1 MQNSLGVKARQNN
14 SVISEPGE
22 KNFWLS
28 RTWGWEGVKENRGGM
43 ARRNGKGRTGAI
55 VERYC
60 SAGVC
65 WRIGVGGGEFLVC
78 FAPEQRNLGWQM
90 PSVHAVNRICASKE
104 HRGAGIKEDV
114 GSPPHL
120 SYKEKLPVK
129 NNTPWPPPIPR
140 IAAFCTAKRRNF
152 VQRHVSNG

>member
-1 MQNSLGVKARQNN
+1 MQNSLGVRARQNKRNN
-14 SVISEPGE
+14 SVISESGE

-28 RTWGWEGVKENRGGM
+28 RTWGRGGVKKNRGWREEM
-43 ARRNGKGRTGAI
+43 ARVELARSRSVTLLGGGVLENTG
-55 VERYC
+55 V
-60 SAGVC
+60 S
-65 WRIGVGGGEFLVC
+65 GGEFLVC

-114 GSPPHL
+114 GSPPYL

-129 NNTPWPPPIPR
+129 NNTP
-140 IAAFCTAKRRNF
+140 
-152 VQRHVSNG
+152 